1 MSLHALT
8 LPDELHGLDL
18 PGSGAQLDL
27 LREALPAIRHASARL
42 GGKRQ
47 TQFMDRVLT
56 LSQSTPERTLR
67 QILAELDKTLGA
79 LRSAHFRMRKAAI
92 RAEIQRV
99 RAADRSGTLQ
109 GELALVKAE
118 EVESGIAEGR
128 KFVSGAIRKAAGYVA
143 QYRAVL
149 QSMGVEEVTEGRMEE
164 LEEEHHIRT
173 AFTQGLCAARAN
185 RGVIDHGNQI
195 YLHQLGINGA
205 VAQRAVSQLLTR
217 ELEMLAEGREPT
229 HAMVEEWLGIMA
241 VRFAGCSAHVTSRGL
256 EPATVHLALTSGVE
270 GAEGVG

>member
-1 MSLHALT
+1 MDHALS

-79 LRSAHFRMRKAAI
+79 LRSAHFRMRKSAI
-92 RAEIQRV
+92 KAEIYREKARDKSGLRAE
-99 RAADRSGTLQ
+99 LM
-109 GELALVKAE
+109 LVKAE

-149 QSMGVEEVTEGRMEE
+149 DSLGVEEVTEECMER
-164 LEEEHHIRT
+164 LEERHHIIT
-173 AFTQGLCAARAN
+173 AFSQGLCAARSN
-185 RGVIDHGNQI
+185 NGHIDHGNQI
-195 YLHQLGINGA
+195 YLKQLGINGA
-205 VAQRAVSQLLTR
+205 VAQALVTQLLVHEQA
-217 ELEMLAEGREPT
+217 ELAAGREPGHSLVT
-229 HAMVEEWLGIMA
+229 DWLEAMADKFI
-241 VRFAGCSAHVTSRGL
+241 GCSKHVESRGL
-256 EPATVHLALTSGVE
+256 QSEVVRIALTG
-270 GAEGVG
+270 